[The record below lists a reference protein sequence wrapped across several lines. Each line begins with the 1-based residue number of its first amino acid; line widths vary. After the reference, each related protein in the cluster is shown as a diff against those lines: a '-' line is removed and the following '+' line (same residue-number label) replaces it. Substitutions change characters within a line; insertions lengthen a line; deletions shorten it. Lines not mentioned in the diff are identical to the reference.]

1 MCLKVLVFLGKLKSS
16 DKDSYS
22 FKTVNCPS
30 SVKELVPFENDV
42 MNVIKNLEFKR
53 VNSKFQSNL
62 RNDIRQIRR
71 SNNLFISEHKSR
83 NICKVSKASYER
95 MMHECYKNI
104 QKM

>member
-1 MCLKVLVFLGKLKSS
+1 MRWEALAFFGKLKSS

-30 SVKELVPFENDV
+30 SVKELAPFENDV
-42 MNVIKNLEFKR
+42 MNVIKNLEFKK
-53 VNSKFQSNL
+53 VNSEFQSNL

-83 NICKVSKASYER
+83 NICKVSKASYNE
-95 MMHECYKNI
+95 
-104 QKM
+104 